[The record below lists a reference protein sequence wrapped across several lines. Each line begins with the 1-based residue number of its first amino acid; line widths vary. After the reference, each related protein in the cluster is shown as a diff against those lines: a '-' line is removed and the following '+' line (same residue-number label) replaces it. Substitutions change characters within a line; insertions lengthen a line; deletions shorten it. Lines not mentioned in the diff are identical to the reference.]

1 MVANIIL
8 IVYASTFIFSS
19 PQSDI
24 TEGNNTSNMAKGRD
38 ERAVSLESNEF
49 ENSRWFWFVSLM
61 NPYLNLEEKER
72 PVKEL
77 FDPIMSFIAPEQKPV
92 KTVNDY
98 QDDFLIWAPYVG
110 LGYQINRKWAVTVQG
125 GGEGGILRTKQ
136 THLSILLVP
145 LHTDFEIQCG
155 DLYCGTSAYYS
166 PWGSPEHRKFN
177 NWKERL
183 KSARPYI
190 SMSLVFTHLT
200 YDAKVKAKLLPLL
213 PIVDLNPS
221 ETWHTVNLD
230 TNVGFEIPLN
240 ERDEILFSF
249 GGSVAPISEDNDFSF
264 SIQFKRFLHKKKQ
277 NK

>member
-1 MVANIIL
+1 MLLDIVLVIYAN
-8 IVYASTFIFSS
+8 VFIFSS
-19 PQSDI
+19 PQLDLTEEHNSD
-24 TEGNNTSNMAKGRD
+24 NMAKVK
-38 ERAVSLESNEF
+38 EEEIVSLESNKF
-49 ENSRWFWFVSLM
+49 ENSRWFWFVNLM
-61 NPYLNLEEKER
+61 NPYLDLEEKER

-110 LGYQINRKWAVTVQG
+110 VGYQINRKWAVTVQG

-136 THLSILLVP
+136 THPSIFLMP
-145 LHTDFEIQCG
+145 LHTDFVIQCG

-166 PWGSPEHRKFN
+166 PWGSPEHRKFS
-177 NWKERL
+177 NWKERV

-190 SMSLVFTHLT
+190 SMSLVYTYLT
-200 YDAKVKAKLLPLL
+200 YDTKVKAKILPLL
-213 PIVDLNPS
+213 PIVDISPS

-230 TNVGFEIPLN
+230 TNIGLEIPLN

-249 GGSVAPISEDNDFSF
+249 GGSVAPLIEDNNFSF